1 MMAATH
7 PERVSALIQYGTYAR
22 LARADD
28 NPEGVPVESA
38 RRFWDHMIERW
49 GEPASIDYW
58 APSAA
63 RDPEVREWWAR
74 MLRSGVSPGA
84 MRAIGAMYEE
94 LDVRPLLATV
104 RVPTLVLYR
113 TGDRVVRPAL
123 SRAVAEGIPDGRAVE
138 LGGADHLFL
147 AGDQRALLGEIEE
160 FLTGRPAALAPDRI
174 LATVLSADIV
184 RSTDLAAALGDRR
197 WGELLGQYKWLAA
210 REVERHRGRLVK
222 WIGDGLLAAFD
233 GPARAVRCAL
243 AIRAGAHVLG
253 LEVRSGVHTGECE
266 AMGEDLTG
274 IAVHLTARLMRVAR
288 PAEVIASGTVKD
300 LVVGS
305 GLRFEDRGTRS
316 FQGVPGEWA
325 LYAAAGDDERAPLSA
340 PAVKPARSEVTELSR
355 RELDV
360 LALVAEGL
368 DNETI
373 AARLHLSVR
382 TVERHL
388 SNVYA
393 KLRVSGK
400 SARAAAAARFSS
412 SR

>member
-1 MMAATH
+1 
-7 PERVSALIQYGTYAR
+7 LIQYGTYAR

-28 NPEGVPVESA
+28 NLSGIPVERM
-38 RRFWDHMIERW
+38 RRFWDRMTERW
-49 GEPASIDYW
+49 GEPASIGSW

-94 LDVRPLLATV
+94 LDVRPLLSTV

-113 TGDRVVRPAL
+113 AGDQVVPPAL
-123 SRAVAEGIPDGRAVE
+123 SREVAEGIPDARAVE
-138 LGGADHLFL
+138 LGGADHLYL
-147 AGDQRALLGEIEE
+147 AGDQQALLGEIEE
-160 FLTGRPAALAPDRI
+160 FLTGRPAAVAPDRI
-174 LATVLSADIV
+174 LATVLFADVV

-197 WGELLGQYKWLAA
+197 WSELLGQYKRLVS
-210 REVERHRGRLVK
+210 REVARHRGRLVK
-222 WIGDGLLAAFD
+222 WIGDGLVADFD

-243 AIRAGAHVLG
+243 AIRTGAHVLG

-266 AMGEDLTG
+266 AMGDDLTG
-274 IAVHLTARLMRVAR
+274 IAVHLTARLMAAAR
-288 PAEVIASGTVKD
+288 PAEVIASGTVRD

-305 GLRFEDRGTRS
+305 GLQFEERGTRS
-316 FQGVPGEWA
+316 LRGVPGEWA
-325 LYAAAGDDERAPLSA
+325 LFAVSGDEERRPLAA
-340 PAVKPARSEVTELSR
+340 PAQKPAPTEMTELSR

-368 DNETI
+368 DNQAI
-373 AARLHLSVR
+373 AERLYLSVR

-393 KLRVSGK
+393 KLRLSGK
-400 SARAAAAARFSS
+400 SARAAAAARFSR